1 MNNSEQLLSLL
12 LFRSL
17 KVFEQ
22 PVENGHA
29 NNDAAC
35 DGDGHFEGI
44 DASVEGK
51 AQLIGQHIAKR
62 PEQTASW
69 HQWDDAAD
77 EENGDRATLCHSKK
91 MTHNGQN

>member
-17 KVFEQ
+17 QVFGQ

-44 DASVEGK
+44 DASIEG
-51 AQLIGQHIAKR
+51 
-62 PEQTASW
+62 
-69 HQWDDAAD
+69 
-77 EENGDRATLCHSKK
+77 
-91 MTHNGQN
+91 